1 MKAAQLT
8 PGTKVTFT
16 PTGMQF
22 EIAKVTDK
30 NISWYTGFNFKGG
43 NGQNNLK
50 MALYG
55 VADPYSK
62 DYDKKILAQVTKD
75 AQAQREKEKINN
87 CGR

>member
-1 MKAAQLT
+1 MKASQLT

-50 MALYG
+50 MAWCSVKSFQKGIDSGSY
-55 VADPYSK
+55 
-62 DYDKKILAQVTKD
+62 I
-75 AQAQREKEKINN
+75 INQ
-87 CGR
+87 